1 MGVGGCLQPYRL
13 TLYTARVY
21 IIYSAIKNKGS
32 LPFAMMWMDL
42 EGVMLSEVSRRKTNT
57 CVMQE
62 MQETSAGWS

>member
-1 MGVGGCLQPYRL
+1 MGGVFT
-13 TLYTARVY
+13 TLSPHSVYCVCVY
-21 IIYSAIKNKGS
+21 IIYSAIKNKGG